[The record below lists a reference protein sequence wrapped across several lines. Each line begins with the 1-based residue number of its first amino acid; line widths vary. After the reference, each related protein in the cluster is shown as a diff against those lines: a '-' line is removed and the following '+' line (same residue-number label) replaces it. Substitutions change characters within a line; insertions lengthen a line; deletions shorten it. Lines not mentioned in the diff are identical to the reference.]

1 MEINKVIANSLNA
14 ADVKLN
20 SQEQTEKEEV
30 QETKSANIEETKD
43 EDAALELDEDTQEK
57 TDETDK
63 KNKYD
68 TKSTYMSELLK
79 PDEVE
84 DAFGKKDFIIS
95 EVNSAKS
102 IGEIKN
108 LLTNLEILDIDTQ
121 MEIMDIIN
129 SIDFDENLEI
139 AKYRIT
145 SKLK

>member
-14 ADVKLN
+14 ADVKVN
-20 SQEQTEKEEV
+20 SQEQNENEEIKL
-30 QETKSANIEETKD
+30 TDIEETKD
-43 EDAALELDEDTQEK
+43 DDAALELEEETEEQA
-57 TDETDK
+57 DETEE
-63 KNKYD
+63 KNKYN
-68 TKSTYMSELLK
+68 TKSTYMSSLLK

-84 DAFGKKDFIIS
+84 DTFGKKDFIIS
-95 EVNSAKS
+95 EVNIAKS

-108 LLTNLEILDIDTQ
+108 LLTNLQILDIDTQ

-145 SKLK
+145 SKIK

>member
-14 ADVKLN
+14 ADVKVN
-20 SQEQTEKEEV
+20 SQEQNENEEIKL
-30 QETKSANIEETKD
+30 TDIEETKD
-43 EDAALELDEDTQEK
+43 DDAALELEEETEEQA
-57 TDETDK
+57 DETEE
-63 KNKYD
+63 KNKYN
-68 TKSTYMSELLK
+68 TKSTYMSSLLK

-84 DAFGKKDFIIS
+84 DTFGKKDFIIS

-108 LLTNLEILDIDTQ
+108 LLTNLQILDIDTQ